1 MKECP
6 SCGRNYDNSK
16 RFCPMDGTQLVESVQ
31 NSGDLDGTGHRRIPQ
46 PPVPLPMRLTIVD
59 QGDDGRRSRS
69 IQGLVHDVS
78 QQGMR
83 VETGTVET
91 GHLNI
96 IRDHTI
102 AFKNKIEV
110 EVELPRETIKFIGF
124 AAWYKPST
132 DGINWMVGVYIRDMS
147 AANRQAYDRYL
158 NELSSAGGEIRSAPA

>member
-6 SCGRNYDNSK
+6 SCGRMHDNAK

-31 NSGDLDGTGHRRIPQ
+31 NSGDLDSAGRRRIPQ
-46 PPVPLPMRLTIVD
+46 PLHPLPMRLTIVD
-59 QGDDGRRSRS
+59 QGDDGRRSRV

-78 QQGMR
+78 HQGMR

-96 IRDHTI
+96 VRDHTI
-102 AFKNKIEV
+102 AFKNRIEV
-110 EVELPRETIKFIGF
+110 EVDLPHGTVRFTGF
-124 AAWYKPST
+124 AAWYKPSA

-158 NELSSAGGEIRSAPA
+158 DELSGRGDVATAPV

>member
-6 SCGRNYDNSK
+6 SCGRNYDNDK

-31 NSGDLDGTGHRRIPQ
+31 NSGDLDGAGRRRIPK
-46 PPVPLPMRLTIVD
+46 PPDPLPMRLTIID
-59 QGDDGRRSRS
+59 QGDDGRRSRV

-96 IRDHTI
+96 VRDHTV

-110 EVELPRETIKFIGF
+110 EVDLPRETIKFTGF
-124 AAWYKPST
+124 AAWYKPSA
-132 DGINWMVGVYIRDMS
+132 DGVNWMVGVYIRDMS
-147 AANRQAYDRYL
+147 AASRQTYDRYL
-158 NELSSAGGEIRSAPA
+158 DQLSGVEEKASAPA